1 MIRKRLLIALSMTI
15 LLLMG
20 CSKETVPSE
29 PESTENDET
38 VDAVTEVSYES
49 ENMEIAEV
57 EAADVADTVAPKSI
71 TIDFTGVT
79 ETHAE
84 GDSVIPL
91 KWNILSEEDN
101 GIDFAD

>member
-1 MIRKRLLIALSMTI
+1 MTMIRKRLLIALSMTV

-38 VDAVTEVSYES
+38 VDAVTEVSDET

-57 EAADVADTVAPKSI
+57 E
-71 TIDFTGVT
+71 
-79 ETHAE
+79 EAE
-84 GDSVIPL
+84 IYHHRFQRSNGNSCRGGLGYSVKVEYFIRR
-91 KWNILSEEDN
+91 
-101 GIDFAD
+101 G